1 MAASKGSD
9 RKLVIDAAGEREIV
23 MTRVFAAPRRLVFD
37 AWTRPEQVSRWL
49 LGPDGWTMP
58 ICEIDLRV
66 GGAWRYVLRHPGGRE
81 MTMRGVYREI
91 DRPGRLV
98 STESFDGM
106 PGEGVNTFLLDEVDG
121 VTTVTIRSLYESRAI
136 RDGVLQSGMEKGAAR
151 SFDRLEDILAEA

>member
-9 RKLVIDAAGEREIV
+9 RTLVIEAAGEQEIV

-66 GGAWRYVLRHPGGRE
+66 GGAWRYVLRHPDGRE
-81 MTMRGVYREI
+81 LIMRGVYREI

-106 PGEGVNTFLLDEVDG
+106 PGEGVNTFTLDEVDG
-121 VTTVTIRSLYESRAI
+121 VTTVTIRSLYESRAT
-136 RDGVLQSGMEKGAAR
+136 RDGVLASGMEKGAAR
-151 SFDRLEDILAEA
+151 SFDRLEEILAAP